1 MKINIIYLAAGF
13 GSRFGDNKLLH
24 DVNGKEMYR
33 HVLEQLLILES
44 KSDEIKQVIVVT
56 QYDEIEKYVQLYE
69 NKDIQVVR
77 NEHSELG
84 ISSSLQLGLLADKFA
99 DAYLCCVADQPYL
112 TWNTINQLIEGFK
125 ESGKG
130 IGCTA
135 KEGTLGNPAIFSHKY
150 LPELLAL
157 DGDVGGK
164 QVLQRHLEDVFSYEV
179 ANEQELED
187 IDFNQ

>member
-13 GSRFGDNKLLH
+13 GCRFGDNKLLH
-24 DVNGKEMYR
+24 DVNGKKMYR
-33 HVLEQLLILES
+33 HVLEQLLILQS

-56 QYDEIEKYVQLYE
+56 QYDEIEKCVQLYG
-69 NKDIQVVR
+69 NKDIHVER

-84 ISSSLQLGLLADKFA
+84 ISSSLRLGLLVDKCA

-112 TWNTINQLIEGFK
+112 TWKTIKQLIEGFK

-130 IGCTA
+130 IGCAA
-135 KEGTLGNPAIFSHKY
+135 KEGILGNPAIFSHKY

-157 DGDVGGK
+157 CGDVGGK